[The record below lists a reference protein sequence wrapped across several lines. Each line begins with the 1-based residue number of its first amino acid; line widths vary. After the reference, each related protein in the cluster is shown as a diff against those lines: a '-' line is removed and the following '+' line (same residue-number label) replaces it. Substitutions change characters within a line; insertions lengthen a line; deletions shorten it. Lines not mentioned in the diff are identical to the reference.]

1 VTDRNSDTD
10 SVPEPTA
17 FAEALVCFPDGAR
30 ARFTSVEF
38 LPDGRLKAVLT
49 RPFTDNSLKD
59 DTRANQ
65 YTISETAYFAPGSF
79 VSVQGPPRGFLVADT
94 SSSSVVIAE
103 GILPSE
109 AGPYVERWQGSH
121 GILQPALETFKRPE
135 QLINRTFRV
144 LSESAKSDDYTV
156 TFRWIWPEGH
166 DQPIQQLARVPIAAE
181 PQRIA

>member
-17 FAEALVCFPDGAR
+17 FTDALVCFADGAR
-30 ARFTSVEF
+30 AKFTSVEF

-49 RPFTDNSLKD
+49 RPFTDHSLKD
-59 DTRANQ
+59 DPRANH
-65 YTISETAYFAPGSF
+65 YTITETAYFAPGSF

-94 SSSSVVIAE
+94 STSSVVIAQ

-109 AGPYVERWQGSH
+109 AHPYVERWQGSH
-121 GILQPALETFKRPE
+121 GILHPGLETFKRPE

-144 LSESAKSDDYTV
+144 LNESGTDVETV

-166 DQPIQQLARVPIAAE
+166 DQPIQQVARVSIAAE
-181 PQRIA
+181 PQQIG